1 MATAFDLRSYNKHNL
16 GASICTQHKTS
27 LIYMSK
33 KRIFLYTY
41 CQRGV
46 SFSLWLW
53 QGYCKTLLI
62 KNNICFYQQTSEQ
75 TPNGKAKH
83 AVIEAMF
90 AMKYSGDNSRM
101 NTVPNTRK
109 KPDFPATDAIGVVF
123 FTPHTKRQR
132 SITFN
137 SNFTLVFLHQIRLTF
152 NSLGKCYR
160 WYQSIEALF
169 QYWLIKR
176 IKLFY
181 FISNETNEEI

>member
-1 MATAFDLRSYNKHNL
+1 MPLEYRKLFRVPNPNFLYGNSIRLTVLQQTQLGSFYMYTAQDVAYIH
-16 GASICTQHKTS
+16 A
-27 LIYMSK
+27 K

-109 KPDFPATDAIGVVF
+109 NLSHRRYRRSFFYPPHEATTIDNFQLKLYLSFSAPNSTNFQF
-123 FTPHTKRQR
+123 F
-132 SITFN
+132 
-137 SNFTLVFLHQIRLTF
+137 
-152 NSLGKCYR
+152 G
-160 WYQSIEALF
+160 
-169 QYWLIKR
+169 
-176 IKLFY
+176 
-181 FISNETNEEI
+181 